1 MLAKLIKHEFKATA
15 RIFLPILGT
24 VLVLT
29 GAAALTVKL
38 GGILVLPGGTGWGG
52 PVLGL
57 ASGLLCLL
65 TFIAMMAMMT
75 AAVVVTIQRFY
86 KNLLGDEGYLM
97 FTLPVTP
104 AQHITAKLAVGTV
117 WTLLSLALAVLAAA
131 ALIFSIPGAAEN
143 GMTLARFSA
152 AFRAELALPDVRLR
166 QSRTLP
172 ILLRGEQFF
181 RCPAPVSCYRTI
193 DAVARRHDQHS
204 GKRDNDKH
212 DTQIGLDAVA
222 VHIEGHENGQHCRAH
237 DGGRQEI
244 GAAQKAQGIHQREQQ
259 DDASHTC
266 PEQLFLRCNGAVTDA
281 HAGKRQVA
289 GSFQSAQAAVV
300 QGKRRIAKLG

>member
-15 RIFLPILGT
+15 CIFLPILGT

-143 GMTLARFSA
+143 GMTLADGDGPMDARRRDVGAFYYRYSEHIFTA
-152 AFRAELALPDVRLR
+152 LHVHGHRRAVAHQPPGGQHRGVFYTQFRAA
-166 QSRTLP
+166 
-172 ILLRGEQFF
+172 
-181 RCPAPVSCYRTI
+181 
-193 DAVARRHDQHS
+193 DA
-204 GKRDNDKH
+204 
-212 DTQIGLDAVA
+212 
-222 VHIEGHENGQHCRAH
+222 
-237 DGGRQEI
+237 DGGRYARQRR
-244 GAAQKAQGIHQREQQ
+244 GTCGDRGHGCAGPYGRARRTRRRDVRRNGGRGRSAAGRLCDLFLHNALVVDKAAQSRVNWYQKEGRH
-259 DDASHTC
+259 HGT
-266 PEQLFLRCNGAVTDA
+266 
-281 HAGKRQVA
+281 
-289 GSFQSAQAAVV
+289 AAVCMPEV
-300 QGKRRIAKLG
+300 RKYGV

>member
-117 WTLLSLALAVLAAA
+117 WTLLSLALAVLAGCSALMGGTVQKDTEQAKALMKEVDPSLTYNTDLEDAA
-131 ALIFSIPGAAEN
+131 SRLADWLVEDSTQLTTQSGLLTRKVPMTTGSGAMLDKN
-143 GMTLARFSA
+143 VYDFIDHSTSFLF
-152 AFRAELALPDVRLR
+152 LP
-166 QSRTLP
+166 
-172 ILLRGEQFF
+172 RG
-181 RCPAPVSCYRTI
+181 V
-193 DAVARRHDQHS
+193 V
-204 GKRDNDKH
+204 
-212 DTQIGLDAVA
+212 IGLAMNNEWGFTGYLYA
-222 VHIEGHENGQHCRAH
+222 PPLSEAGSALRSYAA
-237 DGGRQEI
+237 GRTQM
-244 GAAQKAQGIHQREQQ
+244 
-259 DDASHTC
+259 
-266 PEQLFLRCNGAVTDA
+266 GAVFIEYGGETYV
-281 HAGKRQVA
+281 VA
-289 GSFQSAQAAVV
+289 MFA
-300 QGKRRIAKLG
+300 